1 MFIKLLTDTI
11 REELEGSGER
21 IRRDYYRAG
30 DVIDVD
36 VAEANALINDD
47 EAETTALTTVA
58 TPFRVRYIDNPE
70 YGNVADSVFPPT
82 KIGVLT
88 NDGYGNLS
96 WAVVS
101 ASGGTGNTSV
111 LTDNGDGTFT
121 HDDGTGNSATFFGG
135 ADVLTSLAYDAANA
149 ILSYV
154 DENGNPTNVDL
165 SALGAE
171 TVTALSY
178 DAATYV
184 LSFADENGAVTAI
197 DLSAL
202 AGSDHLTGGSFDPA
216 TNVLTLTDGDAGTAD
231 ILIDLSSLV
240 VQLDDATAAATD
252 ATGDGGS
259 ATTAARSDHRHAAQG
274 VSADAGNLLKAGSDG
289 LHLLDPADLVQP
301 ADAVSPAADDAAGA
315 VGAGTEYAREDHK
328 HPAQGVSADAGN
340 SLSVGSDGLH
350 HFEETVTDL
359 EFNAAT
365 RELEFTDET
374 GTQQNLDL
382 SMVGADGTNPGAKG
396 FAPQPGATDNDKF
409 LRGDGTWA
417 TPSGSANDHVFA
429 GETFINPATAG
440 SPTEAEIAAKVVE
453 NDVVIFYT
461 GTNVSTDPV
470 TYVFH
475 KDASGNVVTLEK
487 PISIGGLTDVAVAA
501 PATIAWLT
509 HTVINSASPGDV
521 ITIADASAL
530 AVGDYMEVYNASTET
545 LTLDIGV
552 NALIGN
558 AVAAEVPPESGFT
571 VRKVSA
577 TEIEVVGTGEPII
590 TNPGQSGHIIIGDI
604 MLQWGHGTSTSDSDQ
619 TFTFPV
625 AFGGVPYNVT
635 PTPRSVVNTNAGLS
649 NTDTISSEV
658 PVVAVTAADFTV
670 NRDDDISGTLEF
682 NYIAIGPKP

>member
-82 KIGVLT
+82 KIGVLI

-96 WAVVS
+96 WEVVS

-121 HDDGTGNSATFFGG
+121 HDDGTGNSTTFFGG
-135 ADVLTSLAYDAANA
+135 ADVLTSLVYDAANA
-149 ILSYV
+149 ILTYV
-154 DENGNPTNVDL
+154 DENGNLTNVDL

-274 VSADAGNLLKAGSDG
+274 VSADAGNLLKAGGDG

-301 ADAVSPAADDAAGA
+301 AGAVPPAADDAAGA
-315 VGAGTEYAREDHK
+315 VGAETEYAREDHK

-365 RELEFTDET
+365 RELEYTDET
-374 GTQQNLDL
+374 GTQQNFDL
-382 SMVGADGTNPGAKG
+382 SMTGADGNNPGAKG

-417 TPSGSANDHVFA
+417 APSGSANDHVFA

-440 SPTEAEIAAKVVE
+440 SPTEAEIVAKVVE
-453 NDVVIFYT
+453 NDVVVFYT
-461 GTNVSTDPV
+461 GTNVNTDPV
-470 TYVFH
+470 THVFH

-521 ITIADASAL
+521 ITIADSSTAAI
-530 AVGDYMEVYNASTET
+530 GDEIEVYNASSEG
-545 LTLDIGV
+545 LTLNIGT
-552 NALIGN
+552 NLILGN
-558 AVAAEVPPESGFT
+558 TVPNEVPPQSGFT
-571 VRKVSA
+571 VRKVGSN
-577 TEIEVVGTGEPII
+577 TIEVVGTGEPVKALAA
-590 TNPGQSGHIIIGDI
+590 TDGYVIIGDVMI
-604 MLQWGHGTSTSDSDQ
+604 QWMRVTAISDLPEQ
-619 TFTFPV
+619 YVYPV
-625 AFGGVPYNVT
+625 AFGGVPFTVHAQKCDETGGDNNI
-635 PTPRSVVNTNAGLS
+635 SVVLSGLTATYATL
-649 NTDTISSEV
+649 NPTDADSVPGDVYMVTI
-658 PVVAVTAADFTV
+658 
-670 NRDDDISGTLEF
+670 
-682 NYIAIGPKP
+682 IGPKP